1 MVGMQ
6 ADMPS
11 ARCASSHNRED
22 NPMTELKT
30 AELFIAM
37 DSDGD
42 WSSGSDE
49 NEAVDNY
56 NTNIGGNLALRVVK
70 ITVTMRPPE
79 ITEASVTVPN
89 EAGQQVAATAE

>member
-30 AELFIAM
+30 VDVYVVM

-42 WSSGSDE
+42 HVASEEMDHATE
-49 NEAVDNY
+49 RY
-56 NTNIGGNLALRVVK
+56 NDCYGAISPLRIVK

-79 ITEASVTVPN
+79 ITEASVTIPDV
-89 EAGQQVAATAE
+89 AGQQVTAAAE